1 MEDEEAFSLIN
12 QMIGM
17 LHSNY
22 HHNKKRDLKLDQL
35 DEWTKKL
42 IKKK

>member
-1 MEDEEAFSLIN
+1 MKDKEAFALIN

-22 HHNKKRDLKLDQL
+22 RANKKRDLKLDEL
-35 DEWTKKL
+35 GNWTRRL
-42 IKKK
+42 IK

>member
-1 MEDEEAFSLIN
+1 MKDNEAFVLIN

-22 HHNKKRDLKLDQL
+22 RTNKKRDLKLDEL
-35 DEWTKKL
+35 GNWTKRFVK
-42 IKKK
+42 